1 MSCYVVI
8 AQGEHDFS
16 EGACP
21 CGTEPPELGGKMAAE
36 RHVGTP
42 DCLNGTCACGSAPKP
57 EEEFDG
63 TAWLRKHGSHT
74 DPPCHECERIEQGRV
89 KERREGIATEV
100 LAAFVTHNSVSP
112 QINWQ
117 LTAQC
122 ALKAADALIVELDK

>member
-1 MSCYVVI
+1 
-8 AQGEHDFS
+8 
-16 EGACP
+16 
-21 CGTEPPELGGKMAAE
+21 MAAE

-117 LTAQC
+117 LTAQGG
-122 ALKAADALIVELDK
+122 LKAADGLNVGLEKWSGSSGGMSIARPVGPERGNDVSVSVG

>member
-1 MSCYVVI
+1 
-8 AQGEHDFS
+8 
-16 EGACP
+16 
-21 CGTEPPELGGKMAAE
+21 MAAE

-89 KERREGIATEV
+89 KERREGIATAV
-100 LAAFVTHNSVSP
+100 LAGWVSGDVQEDP
-112 QINWQ
+112 ERHVKI
-117 LTAQC
+117 AC
-122 ALKAADALIVELDK
+122 AYADALIAELDKGEK